1 VPSGLIDPNET
12 PSECALRELKEE
24 TGYIATIP
32 TTPPP
37 QQPQQKPHQPT
48 STNTSDPAESFVM
61 FNDPGFCNT
70 NTQMVTVHVD
80 MADPRNQP
88 DSLRPELEENEF
100 IESFSLPLETLWED
114 LRRLEAEEGVAIDA
128 RVGTLAMGIEVAKRF
143 RLGGGLG
150 REKESAEEVR
160 N

>member
-1 VPSGLIDPNET
+1 VPSGLIDINET

-32 TTPPP
+32 TTP
-37 QQPQQKPHQPT
+37 QPPT
-48 STNTSDPAESFVM
+48 SSTNASDPAESFVM

-88 DSLRPELEENEF
+88 DALRPELEENEF

-114 LRRLEAEEGVAIDA
+114 LRRLEAEEGVAVDA

-143 RLGGGLG
+143 GLGGGLG
-150 REKESAEEVR
+150 EEEMKKEKAGEGEGEVR